1 MVLIMMK
8 KSFSGGLLVAVA
20 MLIALWGIQAEAA
33 ISPLEQMRTTV
44 TGILGVMQS
53 KEMGRPDK
61 KLVRREKI
69 MAYVSQRFD
78 FEEMSKQTLATK
90 WRELS
95 PGQRKDFERLFS
107 ELLKNTYIGRV
118 EAYSDEEIKFDK
130 EVFDGDQQTRAMVYT
145 KVVKN
150 NQEIPINYKLM
161 VRNGDWFVYDVL
173 IEGVSLVRNYRTEF
187 ARILNHEQYAGLIKR
202 LQEKNSSRESAK
214 N

>member
-1 MVLIMMK
+1 MIKSSLGGICLAVTVLV
-8 KSFSGGLLVAVA
+8 FLCGARAG
-20 MLIALWGIQAEAA
+20 AA

-44 TGILGVMQS
+44 TGIIAVMQN
-53 KEMGRPDK
+53 KELGRPDK
-61 KLVRREKI
+61 KAVRRDKI

-78 FEEMSKQTLATK
+78 FEEMSKQTLAVK
-90 WRELS
+90 WRELA
-95 PGQRKDFERLFS
+95 PEQRKEFERLFS

-118 EAYSDEEIKFDK
+118 EAYSDEAILFDK

-161 VRNGDWFVYDVL
+161 TRNGDWFVYDVM
-173 IEGVSLVRNYRTEF
+173 IEGVSLIRNYRTEF
-187 ARILNHEQYAGLIKR
+187 ARILNQEQYAGLIKR
-202 LQEKNSSRESAK
+202 LHEKIDNRESAK

>member
-1 MVLIMMK
+1 MWKKYLGDGMLLAGLVSLWLVLGAI
-8 KSFSGGLLVAVA
+8 SVA
-20 MLIALWGIQAEAA
+20 AA
-33 ISPLEQMRTTV
+33 IDPLEQVKTTV
-44 TGILGVMQS
+44 NGILGVMQNKELS
-53 KEMGRPDK
+53 KPEK
-61 KLVRREKI
+61 KALRREKI

-78 FEEMSKQTLATK
+78 FEEISKQTLAGK

-95 PGQRKDFERLFS
+95 PEQRKNFERLFS

-118 EAYSDEEIKFDK
+118 EAYSDEVIHFEK
-130 EVFDGDQQTRAMVYT
+130 EVFDGDQKSKVMVYT

-161 VRNGDWFVYDVL
+161 VKNGDWFVYDVL

-187 ARILNHEQYAGLIKR
+187 SRILNQDQYAGLIKR
-202 LQEKNSSRESAK
+202 LQEKIDRPEPEK

>member
-1 MVLIMMK
+1 MIKRCIGGVILLSLAAFVVLAVERV
-8 KSFSGGLLVAVA
+8 SVASVA
-20 MLIALWGIQAEAA
+20 A
-33 ISPLEQMRTTV
+33 PLEQIKSTV
-44 TGILGVMQS
+44 TGIIGVMQS
-53 KEMGRPDK
+53 KELGKPDK
-61 KLVRREKI
+61 KNARREKI

-78 FEEMSKQTLATK
+78 FEEISKQTLAGK

-95 PGQRKDFERLFS
+95 PDQRKNFERLFS

-118 EAYSDEEIKFDK
+118 EAYSDEVIQFEK
-130 EVFDGDQQTRAMVYT
+130 EVFDGDQRSKVMVYT

-161 VRNGDWFVYDVL
+161 AKNDDWFVYDVV

-187 ARILNHEQYAGLIKR
+187 ARILNQEQYPGLLKR
-202 LQEKNSSRESAK
+202 IQEKIDSREETK